1 MILFPTTNGF
11 DWMSPLAL
19 KVAFEQMKRDF
30 PRMTL
35 HEVPD
40 CGHAVPMEQPG
51 LLAEILLDAVPSAS
65 NEDHPAQAIPA
76 E

>member
-1 MILFPTTNGF
+1 MVYAGN
-11 DWMSPLAL
+11 DEVSPPAT
-19 KVAFEQMKRDF
+19 FEQMKRDF
-30 PRMTL
+30 PRMSL

-51 LLAEILLDAVPSAS
+51 LLADILLAAVPAAS
-65 NEDHPAQAIPA
+65 NEDQPPQAIPA